1 MDTNATPQPIV
12 VGFDSGGGDAAFDWA
27 RAEAERRNLPLSLLV
42 AEGVLYAA
50 APGFGA
56 TTPWPEGLTDGLHDE
71 ARRYVKARAA
81 GGREVD
87 IRAEVGTPAAV
98 LVAASHAAELVVVG
112 RRRRSALGEFFVGST
127 SAQVVAHASC
137 PVVVV
142 DLEFS
147 GPQTAPIVVG
157 VDGSVE
163 SRAALEFAFE
173 RAAYLG
179 APVVGVHGWWLDAP
193 GDLPTV
199 WLSEGLDEEFED
211 VALGTLDDAL
221 APWVDQ
227 YPDVEVRK
235 VLERQVAAESVLHA
249 AADAQLIVVGSRG
262 RGGFAGLL
270 LGSVSQSLLHSS
282 RRTCPIAVLH
292 VNMAANQRR

>member
-1 MDTNATPQPIV
+1 MDTNATTQPIV

-27 RAEAERRNLPLSLLV
+27 QAEAERRDLPLSLLV

-71 ARRYVKARAA
+71 ARRYVKARA
-81 GGREVD
+81 GDREVD
-87 IRAEVGTPAAV
+87 VRAMVGTPAAV
-98 LVAASHAAELVVVG
+98 LVAASDGAELVVVG
-112 RRRRSALGEFFVGST
+112 RRQRSALGEFFAGST

-142 DLEFS
+142 DREFS
-147 GPQTAPIVVG
+147 GPPTAPIVVG

-173 RAAYLG
+173 RASYHG
-179 APVVGVHGWWLDAP
+179 APGVGVHGWWLDAP

-199 WLSEGLDEEFED
+199 WLSEDLHDEFED
-211 VALGTLDDAL
+211 VAAGTLDDAL
-221 APWVDQ
+221 APWVDR

-235 VLERQVAAESVLHA
+235 VLERQVAAEAVLSA
-249 AADAQLIVVGSRG
+249 ATDAQLIVVGSRG

-270 LGSVSQSLLHSS
+270 LGSVSQSLLHS
-282 RRTCPIAVLH
+282 RQRACPIAVLH
-292 VNMAANQRR
+292 IRTSGS

>member
-1 MDTNATPQPIV
+1 MDTNATAQPIV

-27 RAEAERRNLPLSLLV
+27 RAEADRRDLPLSLLV

-81 GGREVD
+81 GREVD
-87 IRAEVGTPAAV
+87 IRASVGTPAAI
-98 LVAASHAAELVVVG
+98 LVAASDGAELVVVG
-112 RRRRSALGEFFVGST
+112 RHRRSALGEFFAGST

-142 DLEFS
+142 DHEFS
-147 GPQTAPIVVG
+147 GPPTAPIVVG

-173 RAAYLG
+173 RASYLG

-193 GDLPTV
+193 GDLPSV
-199 WLSEGLDEEFED
+199 WVSEGLDEGFED
-211 VALGTLDDAL
+211 VARGTLDDAI
-221 APWVDQ
+221 APWLDR

-235 VLERQVAAESVLHA
+235 VLERQVAAESVLSA
-249 AADAQLIVVGSRG
+249 STDAQLIVVGSRG

-282 RRTCPIAVLH
+282 KRTCPIAVLH
-292 VNMAANQRR
+292 VRAAHK

>member
-1 MDTNATPQPIV
+1 MDANAARRPIV
-12 VGFDSGGGDAAFDWA
+12 VGFDSTGGDAAFDWA
-27 RAEAERRNLPLSLLV
+27 QAEAERRDLPLQLIV

-56 TTPWPEGLTDGLHDE
+56 TTPWPEGLTDGLRE
-71 ARRYVKARAA
+71 QARTYVKTRA
-81 GGREVD
+81 GDRPVD
-87 IRAEVGTPAAV
+87 IQAQVGTPAAV
-98 LVAASHAAELVVVG
+98 LVAASEEAELVVVG
-112 RRRRSALGEFFVGST
+112 RRQRSVLGEFLTGST
-127 SAQVVAHASC
+127 SAQVVAHAAC

-142 DLEFS
+142 DREIS
-147 GPQTAPIVVG
+147 QPPTAPIVVG

-173 RAAYLG
+173 RACCLG
-179 APVVGVHGWWLDAP
+179 APVVAVHGWWLDAP

-199 WLSEGLDEEFED
+199 WVSEGLDEEFETL
-211 VALGTLDDAL
+211 AAGTLDDAL
-221 APWVDQ
+221 APWADR

-235 VLERQVAAESVLHA
+235 VLERHVAAESVLRA

-270 LGSVSQSLLHSS
+270 LGSVSQSLLHSGA
-282 RRTCPIAVLH
+282 RTCPIAVLH
-292 VNMAANQRR
+292 VRTSRS